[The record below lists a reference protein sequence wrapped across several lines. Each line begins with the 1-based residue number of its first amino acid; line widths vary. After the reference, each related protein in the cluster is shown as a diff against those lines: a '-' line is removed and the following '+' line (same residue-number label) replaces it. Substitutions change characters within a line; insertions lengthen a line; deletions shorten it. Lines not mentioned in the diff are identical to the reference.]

1 MQQPSARYLLIEDRL
16 GEPLARFIAER
27 RARSVAYYKIAME
40 ITQRTGVS
48 VSFETI
54 RTWAFDIADP
64 SEAGVA

>member
-16 GEPLARFIAER
+16 GESLARFIAER
-27 RARSVAYYKIAME
+27 RGRSVAYYKIAME

-54 RTWAFDIADP
+54 RTWDLN
-64 SEAGVA
+64 AGEQAAQVTQ